1 MKKVLFLQNENALG
15 GVWYVNKS
23 VAEALV
29 KKGFDVSIVSIR
41 NSLDK
46 KLKCDKNIKL
56 DIINNDSWNLMRKK
70 DAIMPLKKLKLISFF
85 KNIFKYYKSHSKL
98 RNDYKKLK
106 QYIILNKPDYI
117 IASHYQDRKS
127 VV

>member
-29 KKGFDVSIVSIR
+29 KKGYDVSIVSIR

-46 KLKCDKNIKL
+46 KLKCDKRIKL

-70 DAIMPLKKLKLISFF
+70 DVIMPLKKI
-85 KNIFKYYKSHSKL
+85 
-98 RNDYKKLK
+98 
-106 QYIILNKPDYI
+106 
-117 IASHYQDRKS
+117 
-127 VV
+127 